1 MQFFFKRFYLVA
13 LFFLCA
19 CHSKETK
26 QGLVI
31 NNKDSTEEAQ
41 PIFPVTEFLLGQLR
55 EIDNLPVT
63 PLKIII
69 DNDKKDSIWQKK
81 KDIRPFA
88 APFLN
93 PVIDSIS
100 MHNFF
105 AEKSF
110 MDQTINAVTLSYDPI
125 KKLPDSMKLNH
136 WDVYIDP
143 QKNTVQRVYMV
154 KEEIVNWTTITT
166 QLTWKVNK
174 SCSIRIIKQHPK
186 MAPDVKE
193 EIMKWDFDD

>member
-1 MQFFFKRFYLVA
+1 MHFFFKRFCLVA
-13 LFFLCA
+13 LFFLWA
-19 CHSKETK
+19 CHSNETK
-26 QGLVI
+26 QGQVI
-31 NNKDSTEEAQ
+31 NNKDSTEESQ
-41 PIFPVTEFLLGQLR
+41 PIFPVTEFLLGQLQ
-55 EIDNLPVT
+55 EIDNLPIT

-88 APFLN
+88 TPFLN
-93 PVIDSIS
+93 PVIDSTS

-154 KEEIVNWTTITT
+154 KEEIVNETTITT

-174 SCSIRIIKQHPK
+174 SCSIRIIKQQPK

>member
-1 MQFFFKRFYLVA
+1 MQKLFKVIYLVP

-19 CHSKETK
+19 CHNKETK
-26 QGLVI
+26 QDQSV
-31 NNKDSTEEAQ
+31 NNTEEAQ
-41 PIFPVTEFLLGQLR
+41 SFFPVTEFLLGQLK
-55 EIDNLPVT
+55 EIDSLPVT

-69 DNDKKDSIWQKK
+69 ESDKRDSIWLKK
-81 KDIRPFA
+81 SDIRTFA
-88 APFLN
+88 IPFLR

-100 MHNFF
+100 LQNFF
-105 AEKSF
+105 VEKSF
-110 MDQTINAVTLSYDPI
+110 MDQTINSITLSYDPI

-143 QKNTVQRVYMV
+143 QKGTVQRVYMV
-154 KEEIVNWTTITT
+154 EEEIINGATVTT

-174 SCSIRIIKQHPK
+174 WCSIRTIEQQPK
-186 MAPDVKE
+186 IAPRVKE